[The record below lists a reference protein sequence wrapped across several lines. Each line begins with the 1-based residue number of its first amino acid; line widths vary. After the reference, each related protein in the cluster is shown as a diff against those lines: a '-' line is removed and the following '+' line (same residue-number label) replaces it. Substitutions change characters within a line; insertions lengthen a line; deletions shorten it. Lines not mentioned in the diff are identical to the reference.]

1 MNTETHRNKQRVG
14 VTENI
19 ASSSQPIH
27 PGQAEPSTAIN
38 TFRSFQ
44 LLFFFFCFSLLIGFI
59 WRQIIACLTSRRTTK
74 QPFPSAGA
82 FWLFSLLLYK
92 AFSKKILSVCVSVLC
107 CCVSN
112 SARIKCT
119 CVASAFGEGWKIIQ
133 RVDGTERHKV

>member
-1 MNTETHRNKQRVG
+1 MNTETHRNKQSVG

-19 ASSSQPIH
+19 ATSSQPIH
-27 PGQAEPSTAIN
+27 PGQAESSTAIN
-38 TFRSFQ
+38 TFHSFQ
-44 LLFFFFCFSLLIGFI
+44 LLFFFSFFFFFPRLIGFI

-92 AFSKKILSVCVSVLC
+92 VLSKNPFCVLC